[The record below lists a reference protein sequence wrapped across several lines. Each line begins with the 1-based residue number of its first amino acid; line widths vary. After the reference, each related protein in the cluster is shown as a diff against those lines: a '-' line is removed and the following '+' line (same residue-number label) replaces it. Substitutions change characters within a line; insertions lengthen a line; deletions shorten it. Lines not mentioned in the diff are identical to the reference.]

1 MFTGGLASLEAGLPP
16 MGEVGLLS
24 VADKDFFHGTD
35 ATDVMSV
42 DPDARQAHSS
52 RIAHRQNQDS
62 SVRPETSTLGTNTI
76 REDALARLCPTSKRP
91 PRRQIS
97 DSDHHMDHR
106 NRLRAKISA
115 EFNSCLLG
123 PQSLKH
129 FCHLDV
135 VRGKSNP

>member
-1 MFTGGLASLEAGLPP
+1 MSTGQSGSWSP
-16 MGEVGLLS
+16 MGAIDVLS
-24 VADKDFFHGTD
+24 VADRDFFHRKD

-52 RIAHRQNQDS
+52 RIAHRKNQDF

-76 REDALARLCPTSKRP
+76 REDALARSCPTSKGR
-91 PRRQIS
+91 RRQFS

-123 PQSLKH
+123 PQRLKH
-129 FCHLDV
+129 FRHCDV
-135 VRGKSNP
+135 VGGKSNP